1 MNNERN
7 DPYRSIE
14 ISSNASTSGTA
25 TSSAGGVG
33 AMGGGGIPSCSGSTL
48 SVVPA
53 ATVASAIVPSDS
65 DSDVNDCDDDDEAFL
80 ACDDDLTA
88 SLAAGLSHP
97 GNKSPTQS
105 VRSLLSRPRSTPM
118 RRATISGSSPSLSRP
133 YINISEVVYLI
144 CLMSTV

>member
-1 MNNERN
+1 
-7 DPYRSIE
+7 
-14 ISSNASTSGTA
+14 
-25 TSSAGGVG
+25 
-33 AMGGGGIPSCSGSTL
+33 MGGGGMPSGSGSTL

-53 ATVASAIVPSDS
+53 AAAPAIVPSDS

-80 ACDDDLTA
+80 ACDDDVTA
-88 SLAAGLSHP
+88 SIAADLSHP

-133 YINISEVVYLI
+133 YINISEVVLI
-144 CLMSTV
+144 FIC